1 MTVLRKSICLPLGTL
16 AASLVLVSW
25 MAIVPSDLRGAEGAA
40 PAGGPWNIEELRKPP
55 EVTWL
60 KRSGRL
66 RELFYA
72 GEPYQGKP
80 SRVFA
85 YYAVPEAG
93 APKSPAMVL
102 VHGGGGKA
110 FAEWANLWAQRG
122 YVAIAMDLAGRGPNR
137 ERLPDGGPDQR
148 EEDKFQS
155 IAGGLLDTW
164 PHHAVAN
171 VIRAVSLVAAQPEV
185 DPDRIGITGISW
197 GGYLTSLVSG
207 LDHRLKVAIPVYGC
221 GFIYRNSPWEETLNV
236 LPAEQ
241 RQSWI
246 ENFDPSKYLPLARVP
261 MLWVNGTNDFHY
273 RMDNYRDSFR
283 LPQGPRTISI
293 VVNRK
298 HSHLDG
304 WAPVEIELF
313 AGQYLKA
320 GTPLPELN
328 GMVVRNNMV
337 EARVRAQAPLTRAE
351 LIYTYEDPSSE
362 KSVWRTAP
370 AEITAGRVRAALP
383 DPAPRAI
390 FLNVTDERGATV
402 STQYW

>member
-1 MTVLRKSICLPLGTL
+1 VAL
-16 AASLVLVSW
+16 AAGLAFGLWLALVPL
-25 MAIVPSDLRGAEGAA
+25 ALHGAEAVPLAA
-40 PAGGPWNIEELRKPP
+40 GPWNLEALRQPP

-60 KRSGRL
+60 KRDGRL
-66 RELFYA
+66 RELLYA
-72 GEPYQGKP
+72 GETYQGKP
-80 SRVFA
+80 TRVFA
-85 YYAVPEAG
+85 YYALPATNG
-93 APKSPAMVL
+93 KRAPAMVL

-122 YVAIAMDLAGRGPNR
+122 YVAIAMDLAGRGPDR

-171 VIRAVSLVAAQPEV
+171 VIRAVSLLAAQPDV

-207 LDHRLKVAIPVYGC
+207 LDQRLRVAIPVYGC
-221 GFIYRNSPWEETLNV
+221 GFIYRNSPWEQVLNG
-236 LPAEQ
+236 LPSEQ
-241 RQSWI
+241 RDSWT

-261 MLWVNGTNDFHY
+261 MLWVNGANDFHY

-283 LPQGPRTISI
+283 LPHGQGTLSI

-298 HSHLDG
+298 HSRLDG

-313 AGQYLKA
+313 ADQHLRGGA
-320 GTPLPELN
+320 PLPEL
-328 GMVVRNNMV
+328 GGLVVRDGLV
-337 EARVRAQAPLTRAE
+337 EARVRAQVGLTRGE
-351 LIYTYEDPSSE
+351 LIYTYEDPASE
-362 KSVWRTAP
+362 KSLWRSAP